1 MKELLVPSD
10 AGCLYEVL
18 DFISEC
24 LSGCGVTD
32 RSLSQLELAVEEIF
46 VNIALHAYPPTG
58 GEVAINCSVEESM
71 MKVTITFTDGGVPF
85 DPLQTSDPDLTIPL
99 DERPIGGLGIFLVK
113 KNVDGIS
120 YRRREGKNILT
131 IEKFLQ

>member
-1 MKELLVPSD
+1 MKELMVPSD
-10 AGCLYEVL
+10 TESLYEVL
-18 DFISEC
+18 DFISDC
-24 LSGCGVTD
+24 LSDCGVSV

-58 GEVAINCSVEESM
+58 GEIAVNCRVEESM

-85 DPLQTSDPDLTIPL
+85 DPLQSPDPDTTLPA
-99 DERPIGGLGIFLVK
+99 DERPVGGLGIFLIK

-120 YRRREGKNILT
+120 YRRRNDKNILT

>member
-1 MKELLVPSD
+1 MLV
-10 AGCLYEVL
+10 GLRGHRQV
-18 DFISEC
+18 
-24 LSGCGVTD
+24 
-32 RSLSQLELAVEEIF
+32 LSQLELAVEEIF

-58 GEVAINCSVEESM
+58 GEVAINCGVEESM